1 MLVAV
6 GTSIY
11 LISCNNNPK
20 EIRDRG
26 IKLFEEGEFEEA
38 IEKFDKCIKIN
49 PNDSMAYFWRGKAC
63 FGRVQTFDE
72 DNYNNC
78 WFDLNRAVEDFDK
91 AISLVNNPSELYLH
105 KGHALYVQ
113 SNKYSSYWT
122 ARLHPE
128 SGREHNINAL
138 LEYRE
143 ECISSLTYF
152 INKETDIRHLHDSV
166 EVRHILIQPNEEIN
180 IDSARI
186 IIDDLKYMIE
196 EGEDFNS
203 IARDY
208 SDDEGSYHNGGEL
221 GWITQG
227 VMVPSFN
234 DACFNAD
241 KGDLFIVITQFGVHL
256 VELIDI
262 SKSLHKSIIIKDHQ
276 NINIDLAYLLRGHMY
291 YILNRYDESLED
303 FNNCLLI
310 DPENSNAWSKKG
322 FVQYFGFDS
331 KKEACKCWNK
341 GKDFG
346 SESAINAIEEYCSS
360 FFDLKLVRRYNNYS
374 YAHIVLE
381 FKNRS
386 GKHVDKLWLKLELR
400 DKEGNYLAGKE
411 YIHFTN
417 IGVNSSF
424 TEEGVW
430 KNINANDI
438 GEIVFSLSYLE
449 VEGVLYDFQNK
460 YFEMMDNKYGIK
472 SHF

>member
-1 MLVAV
+1 MKKLFLLF
-6 GTSIY
+6 TIL
-11 LISCNNNPK
+11 LISCTNNPL
-20 EIRDRG
+20 EIRDKG
-26 IKLFEEGEFEEA
+26 IELFEEDKFEEA

-49 PNDSMAYFWRGKAC
+49 PNDSMAYLWRGKAY
-63 FGRVQTFDE
+63 FGRVQTFNE
-72 DNYNNC
+72 DNYLESS
-78 WFDLNRAVEDFDK
+78 FDLNEAIEDFDK
-91 AISLVNNPSELYLH
+91 AITLVNDPSNIYLR
-105 KGHALYVQ
+105 KGHALYVM
-113 SNKYSSYWT
+113 SDKWNTFHT
-122 ARLHPE
+122 AAIELGNTFH
-128 SGREHNINAL
+128 INEL
-138 LEYRE
+138 LKYRE
-143 ECISSLTYF
+143 KCISSLTYF
-152 INKETDIRHLHDSV
+152 IDKETEIRYQSDSVMVRHL
-166 EVRHILIQPNEEIN
+166 LIQPNEEIN

-196 EGEDFNS
+196 EGADFNS
-203 IARDY
+203 LARNY
-208 SDDEGSYHNGGEL
+208 SDDKGSAQYGGDL
-221 GWITQG
+221 GWISQG
-227 VMVPSFN
+227 IMVPAFN
-234 DACFNAD
+234 DACFNAN
-241 KGDLFIVITQFGVHL
+241 KGDLFIVKTQFGFHL

-276 NINIDLAYLLRGHMY
+276 NVTIPLAYLLRGHMY
-291 YILNRYDESLED
+291 FLLNRYDESLED
-303 FNNCLLI
+303 FNNCLLL

-346 SESAINAIEEYCSS
+346 SESVINAIEEYCSS
-360 FFDLKLVRRYNNYS
+360 FFDLKLVRRYNDYS

-400 DKEGNYLAGKE
+400 DKEGNYLAGKKN
-411 YIHFTN
+411 IHFTN

-424 TEEGVW
+424 TEETSW

-449 VEGVLYDFQNK
+449 VEGVDYDFQNK